1 MTVLTTV
8 AKPIRR
14 HTVPRWAVIL
24 AHVAAVTPVLSSL
37 WRLPMIFGFSM
48 GLDDIDTMMSH
59 PLWLRAGYLVGLG
72 VLSEGLAFLTV
83 GLVRPWGET
92 VPRWVPVLRGRNIPA
107 ALAVGVATIG
117 GVGATALFTTMA
129 FAWSGN
135 FTAVDGW
142 VILQTACYLPL
153 LAWGPLVLAVTWSY
167 ARRRSLS
174 LPFGR

>member
-37 WRLPMIFGFSM
+37 WRLPIIFGFSM

-59 PLWLRAGYLVGLG
+59 PLWLRAG
-72 VLSEGLAFLTV
+72 
-83 GLVRPWGET
+83 
-92 VPRWVPVLRGRNIPA
+92 
-107 ALAVGVATIG
+107 
-117 GVGATALFTTMA
+117 
-129 FAWSGN
+129 
-135 FTAVDGW
+135 
-142 VILQTACYLPL
+142 YLPL